1 MDHVSHL
8 VTTYGY
14 VLIFILVFLDQA
26 AISIPSPPFVAVM
39 GVLASSGRFNIWFAF
54 VVVLAAAMVADC
66 LWFRIGLSTSR
77 LHRPLRSNQWSE
89 HFPKI
94 ANLVRRG
101 VVGAILTVKFSLLP
115 SALVPFAAGSTR
127 LPARQ
132 FLYMAA
138 VGNLA
143 WTVAFLIGG
152 FTAGYAILT
161 LLGHRGVLNA
171 TLACCLSL
179 ILPSALHSGRQILAR
194 IRRSRTLCVTGD

>member
-1 MDHVSHL
+1 MDHPLHL

-26 AISIPSPPFVAVM
+26 AISIPSPPFVTAM
-39 GVLASSGRFNIWFAF
+39 GVLASSGRFNIWSAF
-54 VVVLAAAMVADC
+54 VAVLAAAFVADC
-66 LWFRIGLSTSR
+66 LWFRIGLSTSG
-77 LHRPLRSNQWSE
+77 LHRLPRSKQWTE

-127 LPARQ
+127 LPAQQ
-132 FLYMAA
+132 FLYMAT

-152 FTAGYAILT
+152 FTAGYAVLT
-161 LLGHRGVLNA
+161 FLDHRGVLIA
-171 TLACCLSL
+171 SLACCLL
-179 ILPSALHSGRQILAR
+179 LVLPPALHWGRQILAR
-194 IRRSRTLCVTGD
+194 LRNS